1 MDYRFPQVVS
11 RNVTRLCI
19 ADGSIR
25 KMQPL
30 PNTVV
35 RPAVAAS
42 SGLIAVL
49 GGMRMDSPVSACYI
63 LSLRNERLV
72 HRISTLSYPL
82 RGTEL

>member
-11 RNVTRLCI
+11 RVMTRLCI

-42 SGLIAVL
+42 SGSIAVL
-49 GGMRMDSPVSACYI
+49 GGMRMDSPISSCHI
-63 LSLRNERLV
+63 FSLRNERLV
-72 HRISTLSYPL
+72 HHISHIF
-82 RGTEL
+82 

>member
-35 RPAVAAS
+35 RPAVTAS
-42 SGLIAVL
+42 SGSIVVC
-49 GGMRMDSPVSACYI
+49 GGMQMDSPVSACHI
-63 LSLRNERLV
+63 FSLRNERLV